1 MKKHII
7 IAGVPRAGKSTLSDR
22 VARELGYQHISM
34 DSVIAGFERCFPDLG
49 VNTYQNKSSEETM
62 RIISTHMAPF
72 IQAMVESGEYDE
84 HDYGMLID
92 MYQLLPSDYAKHID
106 TERVGAI
113 WLVTSDVSYAERL
126 AIQLKYDT
134 PKDYTYGRPIDE
146 LAEGC
151 RYIVDQSKIYRAEC
165 EALGLPFFETARDRE
180 SALDRAFEYIKSM

>member
-62 RIISTHMAPF
+62 RIISAKMAPF

-84 HDYGMLID
+84 HEYGMLID
-92 MYQLLPSDYAKHID
+92 MYQLLPSDYAANID
-106 TERVGAI
+106 SGRVGAI
-113 WLVTSDVSYAERL
+113 WLVTGDVSYDERL
-126 AIQLKYDT
+126 AIQLKHDT

-165 EALGLPFFETARDRE
+165 ERLGLPFFETARDRQ
-180 SALDRAFEYIKSM
+180 AVLDRAFECIKGM

>member
-62 RIISTHMAPF
+62 RIISAKMAPF

-84 HDYGMLID
+84 HEYGMLID
-92 MYQLLPSDYAKHID
+92 MYQLLPSDYAANID
-106 TERVGAI
+106 SGRVGAI
-113 WLVTSDVSYAERL
+113 WLVTGDVSYDERL
-126 AIQLKYDT
+126 AIQLKHDT

-165 EALGLPFFETARDRE
+165 ERLGLLFFETARDRE
-180 SALDRAFEYIKSM
+180 KVLDRAFECIKSM

>member
-62 RIISTHMAPF
+62 RIISAKMAPF

-84 HDYGMLID
+84 HEYGMLID
-92 MYQLLPSDYAKHID
+92 MYQLLPSDYAANID
-106 TERVGAI
+106 SGRVGAI
-113 WLVTSDVSYAERL
+113 WLVTGDVSYDERL
-126 AIQLKYDT
+126 AIQLKHDT

-165 EALGLPFFETARDRE
+165 ERLGLPFFETARDRE
-180 SALDRAFEYIKSM
+180 KVLDRVFECIKSM

>member
-62 RIISTHMAPF
+62 RIISAKMAPF
-72 IQAMVESGEYDE
+72 IQAMVESGEYGE
-84 HDYGMLID
+84 HEYGMLID
-92 MYQLLPSDYAKHID
+92 MYQLLPSDYAANID
-106 TERVGAI
+106 SGRVGAI
-113 WLVTSDVSYAERL
+113 WLVTGDVSYDERL
-126 AIQLKYDT
+126 AIQLRHDT

-165 EALGLPFFETARDRE
+165 ERLGLPFFETARDRE
-180 SALDRAFEYIKSM
+180 KVLDRAFECIKGM

>member
-62 RIISTHMAPF
+62 RIISGKMAPF

-84 HDYGMLID
+84 HEYGMLID
-92 MYQLLPSDYAKHID
+92 MYQLLPSDYAANID
-106 TERVGAI
+106 SGRVGAI
-113 WLVTSDVSYAERL
+113 WLVTGDVSYDERL
-126 AIQLKYDT
+126 AIQLKHDT

-165 EALGLPFFETARDRE
+165 ERLGLPFFETARDRE
-180 SALDRAFEYIKSM
+180 KVLDRAFKCIKGM

>member
-62 RIISTHMAPF
+62 RIISAKMAPF

-84 HDYGMLID
+84 HEYGMLID
-92 MYQLLPSDYAKHID
+92 MYQLLPSDYAANID
-106 TERVGAI
+106 SERVGAI
-113 WLVTSDVSYAERL
+113 WLVTGDVSYDERL
-126 AIQLKYDT
+126 AIQLRHDT

-165 EALGLPFFETARDRE
+165 ERLGLPFFETARDRE
-180 SALDRAFEYIKSM
+180 KVLDRAFECIKGM

>member
-62 RIISTHMAPF
+62 RIISAKMAPF

-84 HDYGMLID
+84 HEYGMLID
-92 MYQLLPSDYAKHID
+92 MYQLLPSDYAANID
-106 TERVGAI
+106 SGRVGAI
-113 WLVTSDVSYAERL
+113 WLVTGAVSYDERL
-126 AIQLKYDT
+126 AIQLRHDT

-165 EALGLPFFETARDRE
+165 ERLGLPFFETARDRE
-180 SALDRAFEYIKSM
+180 KVLDRAFECIKGM